1 MPNAVIDVSGCP
13 DLAPILFAVAAA
25 KHGAQ
30 FVGTRRLEITESDR
44 AEAMTRE
51 LLKFGVKSE
60 VGENEVVLFSNGL
73 SKPAETLSGHNDH
86 RIVMALS
93 VLASTTGGSIEGA
106 EAVKKSFPNF
116 FDVIAGLGTEAEY
129 EF

>member
-1 MPNAVIDVSGCP
+1 
-13 DLAPILFAVAAA
+13 
-25 KHGAQ
+25 
-30 FVGTRRLEITESDR
+30 
-44 AEAMTRE
+44 MTRE

-73 SKPAETLSGHNDH
+73 SKPTETLSGNNDH

-93 VLASTTGGSIEGA
+93 VLASATGGSIEGA